1 MLNRFLFSKLNNNI
15 VKNTLISFQSV
26 ENFSS
31 ISHGCS
37 TLIGIIDKKST
48 TLEPTTKKMSSIA
61 TFEPTRPLPVGMKG
75 VQVENFGDEKEL
87 KIKDNINLLVK
98 NVEELKPKQVL
109 IKVISAGINPVDTYI
124 RSGSYARLPDLPY
137 IPGSDAAGFIEAV
150 GSEVCSNKF
159 HVGSRV
165 FVTGPGKNSGSY
177 ADYVISDQCYVFPLD
192 ERLSFSQG
200 ACLGVPYFT
209 AYKALILGGEAK
221 KDETVLVHGASG
233 AVGSA
238 AVQIAK
244 SVGAKVFGTAGT
256 EEGMEVV
263 TKSGAHHT
271 FNHREDGYETK
282 MKEQTNGEGFDVI
295 IENLANVNLEKDLQ
309 MMKKN
314 ARIMIVG
321 SRGPITINPR
331 HLMAPEA
338 SIKGV
343 ALGSTTD
350 EQYEQIGT
358 AISNGIISGWVNPVI
373 DKEYSMDET
382 PTAHYDIINSKGAKG
397 NLVLKIVSI

>member
-1 MLNRFLFSKLNNNI
+1 MLNRFPFSRLNNNI
-15 VKNTLISFQSV
+15 IKNTCELFYTV
-26 ENFSS
+26 ENNP
-31 ISHGCS
+31 HHYS
-37 TLIGIIDKKST
+37 TLIRIIEKKST
-48 TLEPTTKKMSSIA
+48 FFKSIKKMSSCA
-61 TFEPTRPLPVGMKG
+61 AFEPTRPLPVGMKG
-75 VQVENFGDEKEL
+75 VLVEKFGDEKEL
-87 KIKDNINLLVK
+87 KTKHDINFPVK
-98 NVEELKPKQVL
+98 KVEELKPKQLLV
-109 IKVISAGINPVDTYI
+109 KVMSAGINPVDTYI
-124 RSGSYARLPDLPY
+124 RSGAYARLPTLPY
-137 IPGSDAAGFIEAV
+137 VPGSDAAGFIEAV

-159 HVGSRV
+159 PLGSRV

-177 ADYVISDQCYVFPLD
+177 AEYIISDESYAFPLD

-209 AYKALILGGEAK
+209 AYKALILGANAK

-244 SVGAKVFGTAGT
+244 SIGSKVFGTAGT
-256 EEGMEVV
+256 KEGMEVI
-263 TKSGAHHT
+263 TKSGAHQV

-295 IENLANVNLEKDLQ
+295 IENLANVNLERDLT
-309 MMKKN
+309 MMKRN
-314 ARIMIVG
+314 ARIMVVG

-373 DKEYSMDET
+373 DKEYAMEET
-382 PTAHYDIINSKGAKG
+382 SNAHYDIINSKGAKG
-397 NLVLKIVSI
+397 NLVLKIS